1 VFGSGRACRNS
12 WDFRTAVI
20 SATPAPGAKPSAD
33 LAPRPGRRLAAPGVA
48 PGRTRSGACRGACC
62 GARRGAGRRA

>member
-48 PGRTRSGACRGACC
+48 PAAVPAAAPGAAQ
-62 GARRGAGRRA
+62 AAGHSRPV